1 MPISRVR
8 KLILPAGI
16 IALCSLLLVLALSGG
31 ALVSASYPTFS
42 VDSAAA
48 PSRTGLPR
56 SQPLTWLP
64 SCTDG
69 FGQNSG
75 AVCTLASYK
84 GQLYAGVISG
94 SADSPLI
101 WAFSAAAGWERSSL
115 PRFGGPNVAVHALAV
130 YSDALYAGT
139 SNLDGA
145 QVWLST
151 GGAWT
156 HVADNGIN
164 ENPTNVSVQALA
176 VFKGRLYAG
185 TDNVE
190 GAQVW
195 AFDGQSWT
203 RVVDSGLED
212 QDNVTVESL
221 AVYAD
226 RLYAGTRNARGG
238 QVWSTQDG
246 QHWSVVASNGFG
258 QAYNVAV
265 RALAAF
271 QGRLYAAT
279 EGGEVWSY
287 DGGSWQP
294 AMPRGLG
301 DVNNRD
307 VSALA
312 VYDDALYAGTVN
324 PDPIR
329 GAQVW
334 FTEGA
339 GWWPSTK
346 TGFGNSN
353 NRAVMALLPY
363 AGALWAGTENQ
374 LNGAALWSGAP
385 RLQLSLS
392 SRPEVIAPPFSIRY
406 DVRVTNT
413 QSFTL
418 TGLRAIDYWESE
430 SNCVYDPEGRP
441 LISVPAGDLAPG
453 QSVTR
458 TFTLYTHST
467 CGPQVTTNTVRLQ
480 GDNLAPMF
488 IFATTV
494 ITAAPTPTPS
504 PTFEPQGPF
513 TATFQ
518 QGVEGYAGAQDT
530 YLYQGDPTHRYCSQ
544 ALLNVGYRQQYAGL
558 LRLDV
563 SSLPVTTD
571 VRRAVLRLHAAGWW
585 EDGRNINLGAY
596 AISRTVDVCQAT
608 WAEAQA
614 GQAWGLGGCND
625 VHTDRRE
632 APEASATI
640 AGVHRWCELDVTQA
654 VRGWISGA
662 LPNNGLLLRSLASET
677 QVLLFASSD
686 YSKPALRPQ
695 LIVTYLTGP
704 TPTATPTNT
713 PTRTATPTRT
723 ITPTVTLTPTDT
735 RTPTRT
741 RTASPTA
748 TQTRT
753 ATATCTSSPTP
764 SATSTAT
771 ATQTAT
777 PTPLGTATQTPTETA
792 TATPTAT
799 PSATLSATPTAT
811 RTSTATATAT
821 PACPDP
827 YEPNDH
833 FNQAWDLG
841 WSAHVQSYICV
852 PADVDYYLGDITSRP
867 FGGFSITLTDLPADY
882 DLRVYNVMRQ
892 PIASSAH
899 HGLDAEHVTV
909 MEPGVVYI
917 EVWSAV
923 GASDPSRPYTLDVA
937 GVPVAT
943 ETPSPSPSPTPRQWR
958 AYLPVMVCPPMR

>member
-1 MPISRVR
+1 MPSSRVR
-8 KLILPAGI
+8 KLIFPAGI

-31 ALVSASYPTFS
+31 APVSASHPTLS
-42 VDSAAA
+42 VDRAAA

-64 SCTDG
+64 VSTDG

-75 AVCTLASYK
+75 AVCALASYK
-84 GQLYAGVISG
+84 GLLYAGTISG
-94 SADSPLI
+94 SADSALI
-101 WAFSAAAGWERSSL
+101 WAFSAATGWTPSSL

-130 YSDALYAGT
+130 YSDVLYAGT
-139 SNLDGA
+139 SHLDGA

-156 HVADNGIN
+156 HVADHGIN

-176 VFKGRLYAG
+176 AFKGRLYAG
-185 TDNVE
+185 TDNIE

-195 AFDGQSWT
+195 AYDGEIWT
-203 RVVDSGLED
+203 QVVDRGLED
-212 QDNVTVESL
+212 QDNATVESF
-221 AVYAD
+221 AVYGD

-246 QHWSVVASNGFG
+246 QHWSVVASSGFG
-258 QAYNVAV
+258 QAYNVAI

-271 QGRLYAAT
+271 QGRLYATT
-279 EGGEVWSY
+279 EGGEIWSY
-287 DGGSWQP
+287 DGSSWQP
-294 AMPRGLG
+294 AAPRGLG

-307 VSALA
+307 VSALG
-312 VYDDALYAGTVN
+312 VYYDALYAGTVN

-353 NRAVMALLPY
+353 NRSVMALMPY
-363 AGALWAGTENQ
+363 AGALWAGTENP
-374 LNGAALWSGAP
+374 LDGAALWSGAP

-392 SRPEVIAPPFSIRY
+392 SRPEMIAPPFSIRY
-406 DVRVTNT
+406 DVRMTNT

-418 TGLRAIDYWESE
+418 TSLRAIDYWESE
-430 SNCVYDPEGRP
+430 SNCVYDPEGRSF
-441 LISVPAGDLAPG
+441 ISIPAGDLGPG

-518 QGVEGYAGAQDT
+518 QGVDGYAGAQDT
-530 YLYQGDPTHRYCSQ
+530 YLYQGDPVHRYCSQ

-585 EDGRNINLGAY
+585 EDGHNIDLGAY
-596 AISRTVDVCQAT
+596 VISRTVDVCQAT
-608 WAEAQA
+608 WAEAQT
-614 GQAWGLGGCND
+614 GQPWVAGGCND
-625 VHTDRRE
+625 VHVDRRE
-632 APEASATI
+632 TPEASVTT
-640 AGVHRWCELDVTQA
+640 AGVHRWYELDVTQA
-654 VRGWISGA
+654 VRGWVSGA
-662 LPNNGLLLRSLASET
+662 LPNNGLLLRSLSSDA

-686 YSKPALRPQ
+686 YSEPTLRPQ

-741 RTASPTA
+741 RTATA
-748 TQTRT
+748 TY
-753 ATATCTSSPTP
+753 TSSPTP

-771 ATQTAT
+771 ATQTPSPTSTATQAPTATATST
-777 PTPLGTATQTPTETA
+777 PTPTATATTTPTA
-792 TATPTAT
+792 TRIATPTAT
-799 PSATLSATPTAT
+799 PTPVC
-811 RTSTATATAT
+811 R
-821 PACPDP
+821 DL
-827 YEPNDH
+827 YEPNNGFD
-833 FNQAWDLG
+833 QAWDLG
-841 WSAHVQSYICV
+841 WSAHVQSYICA
-852 PADVDYYLGDITSRP
+852 PTDVDYYLGDITSRP

-892 PIASSAH
+892 PIAS
-899 HGLDAEHVTV
+899 
-909 MEPGVVYI
+909 
-917 EVWSAV
+917 
-923 GASDPSRPYTLDVA
+923 R
-937 GVPVAT
+937 
-943 ETPSPSPSPTPRQWR
+943 
-958 AYLPVMVCPPMR
+958 